1 MATKVNNGEKITLQD
16 GTSVE
21 IRALNIKNLRKF
33 MDVTKKFE
41 TVKDENEGLDLL
53 IQACQIALIA
63 ADEEKFGD
71 VEYLEDVLDMET
83 IAQIMK
89 ISGGVDI
96 NADPNLADA
105 MA

>member
-16 GTSVE
+16 GVSVE

-53 IQACQIALIA
+53 IQACQIALVA
-63 ADEEKFGD
+63 ADEEKFSD
-71 VEYLEDVLDMET
+71 TDYLEDVLDMET